1 MSTKYQFVEIRFIIH
16 VHHQKYQKHRLKYLS
31 ATWRIECEGNII
43 ISLSIYLNYISLYG
57 KLDGR

>member
-31 ATWRIECEGNII
+31 ATWRTECEGNII
-43 ISLSIYLNYISLYG
+43 ISLSIYLNYISL
-57 KLDGR
+57 